1 MDPINKM
8 VAEILGA
15 FNGIIAILLLLG
27 TLYAALNAGQFFFI
41 VLLLG
46 IILTIIACGIVA
58 VLIDIKHEITKMSEK
73 LDNK

>member
-15 FNGIIAILLLLG
+15 FNGIIAIILLLG